1 MLHSTHVILFG
12 ANSVF
17 LGYQLKSM
25 LMSHYRL
32 TVLKISLK
40 FTKLVTK
47 DSVKRNNFLVANRIA
62 KAFNVS
68 QKL

>member
-1 MLHSTHVILFG
+1 
-12 ANSVF
+12 
-17 LGYQLKSM
+17 
-25 LMSHYRL
+25 MSHYRL
-32 TVLKISLK
+32 AVLKISLK